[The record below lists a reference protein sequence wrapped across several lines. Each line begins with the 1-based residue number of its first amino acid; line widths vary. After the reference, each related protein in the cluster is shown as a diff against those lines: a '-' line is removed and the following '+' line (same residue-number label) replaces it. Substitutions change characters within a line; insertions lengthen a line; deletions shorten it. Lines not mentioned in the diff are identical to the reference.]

1 MRTSNRS
8 WVSDGTE
15 TRRKQNK
22 TWVGKGDRLSDM
34 ALMSAAAGGSDDARP
49 ELPRGRW
56 AGWYRQYRRQHQLF
70 SFNLDFL
77 PSAKVHN
84 CGMVR
89 GFGSDDVG
97 TYKINKGSYN
107 LNNGR
112 VCFTKKYRAGTG
124 DRTENLGHS
133 VEYHGTF
140 QGSLAAGLRGTWF
153 VNTHRCKCSRP
164 LCICSLPK
172 PQRSC
177 PCKQTR
183 ARGSSTSGPSYGR
196 CRPPRHS

>member
-1 MRTSNRS
+1 MPQEELGVDLRRS
-8 WVSDGTE
+8 
-15 TRRKQNK
+15 
-22 TWVGKGDRLSDM
+22 
-34 ALMSAAAGGSDDARP
+34 P
-49 ELPRGRW
+49 EKEEQGQRRGRW

-107 LNNGR
+107 LNTGR

-140 QGSLAAGLRGTWF
+140 QGSLAAGLRVADLAAAERAG
-153 VNTHRCKCSRP
+153 RAGAP
-164 LCICSLPK
+164 LDALTQALPAASA
-172 PQRSC
+172 PSW
-177 PCKQTR
+177 
-183 ARGSSTSGPSYGR
+183 RGR
-196 CRPPRHS
+196 